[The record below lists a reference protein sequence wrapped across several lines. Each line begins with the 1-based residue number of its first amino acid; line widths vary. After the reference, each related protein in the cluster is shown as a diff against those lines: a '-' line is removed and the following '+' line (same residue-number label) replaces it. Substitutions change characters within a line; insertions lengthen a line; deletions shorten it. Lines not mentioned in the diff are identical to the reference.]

1 MRTTEPVATQQ
12 SPPLLAGHT
21 QTTDPAEDNKIFD
34 LLFDYETVQL
44 VQGAFSR
51 KVQFAGTYRSAL
63 YLEEYGASSHNFGH
77 LRGNRLGICLP
88 IFDKDAKWWGRSISE
103 SHVPINHSGRT
114 IHGTYNSGQ
123 RHVVMI
129 LDRTWCAE
137 QLGDGFLGHSVE
149 IDTIFNCK
157 KSSFIE
163 IAPRRVR
170 RWAQRLCSL
179 LTQVSPGCDEAQKA
193 MFEKELLTAAR
204 SLLEPAEISQFDN
217 SASKQ
222 LVEAALL
229 LADASQSTALSIS
242 TLCAN
247 LKVSRRTLELG
258 FRTIIGKS
266 PLQFFTD
273 RRLCRAY
280 IDLKQSDDESAR
292 VTDIALSHGFTE
304 LGRFAHRYHKIFG
317 ELPSET
323 LRQRSGEFIR
333 PIIYP
338 TY

>member
-1 MRTTEPVATQQ
+1 MSVIKPVPTQQ
-12 SPPLLAGHT
+12 SPLLLAGHT
-21 QTTDPAEDNKIFD
+21 QTVDPAEDNEIFD

-44 VQGAFSR
+44 AQGAFSR
-51 KVQFAGTYRSAL
+51 KVQFAGTHRSAL

-88 IFDKDAKWWGRSISE
+88 ILDKEAKWWGRSISE
-103 SHVPINHSGRT
+103 GHVPINHSGRT
-114 IHGTYNSGQ
+114 IQGTYKSGQ

-137 QLGDGFLGHSVE
+137 QLGNGFLGHSLE
-149 IDTIFNCK
+149 INTIFNSK

-179 LTQVSPGCDEAQKA
+179 LTQISPGSDEAQKA

-204 SLLEPAEISQFDN
+204 SLLEPSEISQFDN

-229 LADASQSTALSIS
+229 LADASQPAVLSIS

-247 LKVSRRTLELG
+247 LNVSRRTLELA

-266 PLQFFTD
+266 PLQFFTG

-280 IDLKQSDDESAR
+280 IDLKQSDDASAR
-292 VTDIALSHGFTE
+292 VTDIALSYGFTE

-323 LRQRSGEFIR
+323 LRQRPGKFIR
-333 PIIYP
+333 PIEV
-338 TY
+338 